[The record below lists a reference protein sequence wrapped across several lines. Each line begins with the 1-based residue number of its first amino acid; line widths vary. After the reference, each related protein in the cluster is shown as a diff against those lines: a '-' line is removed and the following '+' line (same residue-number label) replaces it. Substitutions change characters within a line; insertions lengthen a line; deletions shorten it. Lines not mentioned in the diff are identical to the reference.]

1 MTFLMSEPGLNSFGG
16 YRKAREL
23 FDLVVKDTAGL
34 ASRTDTAR
42 LVSQQIASADSVCAN
57 VEEGYGRGS
66 RKEYAQFLGYARG
79 SAWETRG
86 RYERL
91 QHWLPEKTVQERIA
105 LCGEIIAIL
114 TRTILS
120 LRNAPPNR
128 RASDE

>member
-1 MTFLMSEPGLNSFGG
+1 MTSFMAEPGLNSFGG

-23 FDLVVKDTAGL
+23 FDLVVKDTTTL

-66 RKEYAQFLGYARG
+66 RKEYAQFPGYARG

-91 QHWLPEKTVQERIA
+91 GHWLPEKIVQERVT
-105 LCGEIIAIL
+105 LCGEIIATL
-114 TRTILS
+114 KRTILS

-128 RASDE
+128 RASSE